1 MGCRLEPSEVPE
13 ALWVFNKWV
22 VMRTTD
28 QETYFYEKPT
38 LQGNTEPHLTMDL
51 NNNTMVQDFGTYE
64 FARDEKNSSRCYMYG
79 VKDG

>member
-38 LQGNTEPHLTMDL
+38 L
-51 NNNTMVQDFGTYE
+51 
-64 FARDEKNSSRCYMYG
+64 
-79 VKDG
+79 